1 MFNTEILNVFR
12 FYHDATYHNM
22 TLESTQPI
30 KEMRTRDTSWD
41 VKAAGAWG

>member
-1 MFNTEILNVFR
+1 
-12 FYHDATYHNM
+12 M

-41 VKAAGAWG
+41 VKAAGAWGWQPYHLHVPTV